1 MDSMVP
7 LFYCTGQWISEKRH
21 FYYPGFRKDFQ
32 FQTATR
38 SINEELPLM
47 AEIGQE
53 ERITVALEK
62 SKESGFLGVSLL
74 HRLHKLYNFD
84 VLRDLV
90 FDAMHLVPLNLVK
103 RRLDHLL
110 SNSLVDRE
118 RLQEALT
125 QMSWTTGV
133 YHVCFKL
140 FMISKQQIHL
150 CITSSLHDTVNCYL
164 LKQKEPLRFLFNY
177 YYMTIEPSLF
187 EASSHLSNG
196 IHKSC
201 LFDR

>member
-1 MDSMVP
+1 MLP

-21 FYYPGFRKDFQ
+21 YYYPGFRKDFQ
-32 FQTATR
+32 FRTGTR

-53 ERITVALEK
+53 ERITVALER
-62 SKESGFLGVSLL
+62 SKESGFLGVSQL

-110 SNSLVDRE
+110 SNSLVDCE

-125 QMSWTTGV
+125 QMSWTTGFYYV
-133 YHVCFKL
+133 YFKL
-140 FMISKQQIHL
+140 FLISKQQLHSW
-150 CITSSLHDTVNCYL
+150 ITSSLHNTVTAIC
-164 LKQKEPLRFLFNY
+164 
-177 YYMTIEPSLF
+177 
-187 EASSHLSNG
+187 
-196 IHKSC
+196 
-201 LFDR
+201 